1 MTSLFVVHISEKAKD
16 DLKKLPR
23 DIQQRIINKLAI
35 SQENPFHYFTRM
47 EGRTDYKLR
56 VGDYRVI
63 ADIRQNEHLIEVTKA
78 GHRKNIYKNLD

>member
-1 MTSLFVVHISEKAKD
+1 MIPPFVVRISEKAKD
-16 DLKKLPR
+16 DLKKLPK
-23 DIQQRIINKLAI
+23 DIQQRIINKLTI

-56 VGDYRVI
+56 VGDYRVL
-63 ADIRQNEHLIEVTKA
+63 ADIKPNEHFIDVTKA